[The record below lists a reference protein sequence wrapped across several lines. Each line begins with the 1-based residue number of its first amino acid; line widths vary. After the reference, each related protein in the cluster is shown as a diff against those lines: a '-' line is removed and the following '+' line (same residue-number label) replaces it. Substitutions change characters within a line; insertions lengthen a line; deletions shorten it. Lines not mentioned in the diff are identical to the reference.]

1 MRTVVL
7 DMQSGLYALA
17 VRRAL
22 VQELTEYQVVIS
34 PKAEET
40 AAQCRLLQPHA
51 LLMEVTGYTPWKLSE
66 RLKIRDS
73 VRRDVPECR
82 IVLMVDEIAD
92 RKLAEEVKRAKQEGL
107 VDAFFYASA
116 TESYLAAVLDSL

>member
-1 MRTVVL
+1 MSRCSVTIIDVL
-7 DMQSGLYALA
+7 TGFKFIAEQM
-17 VRRAL
+17 
-22 VQELTEYQVVIS
+22 EMM
-34 PKAEET
+34 EET